1 MLITCQ
7 FCWGPQAADALF
19 QPRITIVDTHG
30 QSPWRF
36 SQQFKLRLTPFG
48 RFLIHPR
55 AKPMEL
61 CPSGLLETIYQR
73 IRVILSE
80 AKNLLD
86 SSSSVSR
93 RLLRMTLVNN
103 FHIKLYSGASS
114 YGTIAAKGCG
124 AEEDILSS
132 AFHYGN
138 QSSIYL
144 AQIRYKSEKREVLK

>member
-1 MLITCQ
+1 
-7 FCWGPQAADALF
+7 
-19 QPRITIVDTHG
+19 
-30 QSPWRF
+30 
-36 SQQFKLRLTPFG
+36 
-48 RFLIHPR
+48 
-55 AKPMEL
+55 MEL
-61 CPSGLLETIYQR
+61 CPSGLLEPIYQR

-80 AKNLLD
+80 AKNLRD

-124 AEEDILSS
+124 AEEDILPL

-144 AQIRYKSEKREVLK
+144 AQLRYKSKKREVLK

>member
-19 QPRITIVDTHG
+19 QPRIPI
-30 QSPWRF
+30 
-36 SQQFKLRLTPFG
+36 
-48 RFLIHPR
+48 
-55 AKPMEL
+55 
-61 CPSGLLETIYQR
+61 LETIYQR